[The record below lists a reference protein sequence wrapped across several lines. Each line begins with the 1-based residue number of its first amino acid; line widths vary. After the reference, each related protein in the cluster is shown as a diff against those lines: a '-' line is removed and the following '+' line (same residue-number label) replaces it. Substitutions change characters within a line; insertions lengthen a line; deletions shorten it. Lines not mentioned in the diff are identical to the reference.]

1 MGNSLYN
8 NGLQNFTLS
17 ATDPQMDSGSGE
29 YLALSKSWL
38 PKSSRE
44 STSAIEHRSHFC
56 WSPCSPFW
64 LRQSSA
70 LANPWPTRVNNS
82 FCPKSIEFE
91 RSRVYLCYA

>member
-1 MGNSLYN
+1 MWQRPVFEPQFQKWISAKLEQMKKSGNSLYN

-44 STSAIEHRSHFC
+44 
-56 WSPCSPFW
+56 
-64 LRQSSA
+64 
-70 LANPWPTRVNNS
+70 
-82 FCPKSIEFE
+82 
-91 RSRVYLCYA
+91 